1 MSLYLYNRVM
11 DSALRMEEKLVLVRL
26 AFSATE
32 DDLAIL
38 PLAKLASDTSF
49 TEEEVK
55 QYLGALAEQGIIE
68 DRSLSVRSP
77 EGMMSFSPAHQI
89 NADLL
94 PKWTPE
100 LRKKLLEEDAS

>member
-38 PLAKLASDTSF
+38 PLPKLASDTSF

-55 QYLGALAEQGIIE
+55 QYLRTLAEQGIIE
-68 DRSLSVRSP
+68 DRSISVRTP
-77 EGMMSFSPAHQI
+77 EGAMSFSSAYQI
-89 NADLL
+89 KADRL
-94 PKWTPE
+94 PKWTSE